1 MKIFHDSLVHF
12 LLLGVLLF
20 FGYNWLNPEHEKSV
34 IEIGPALV
42 AQIEQK
48 WALQWGRGPTE
59 QELQDLIETH
69 VREQVLSREAI
80 AMGLDRD
87 DPVIRRRLAQK
98 VDFLIDDVSNLE
110 QLDNASL
117 SEYFQNNLELFTS
130 EPLYSFHHVY
140 INPDKHHGKDDFIK
154 DLLNQLQSK
163 AITSSDA
170 KNYGDPFITG
180 ISFTRQSRSR
190 INRVFGKGFA
200 EALSGLEL
208 KQWSGPV
215 SSGYGLHLIFLED
228 YQAPLQAEFDDVL
241 EEVKKHYLWVRR
253 QALKEKAYQELRQR
267 YQVNVIGK
275 D

>member
-87 DPVIRRRLAQK
+87 DPVIRRRLAAYFTAK
-98 VDFLIDDVSNLE
+98 LPLI
-110 QLDNASL
+110 
-117 SEYFQNNLELFTS
+117 
-130 EPLYSFHHVY
+130 
-140 INPDKHHGKDDFIK
+140 
-154 DLLNQLQSK
+154 
-163 AITSSDA
+163 
-170 KNYGDPFITG
+170 
-180 ISFTRQSRSR
+180 TRQSCHP
-190 INRVFGKGFA
+190 FHTKA
-200 EALSGLEL
+200 ATHYTAKL
-208 KQWSGPV
+208 P
-215 SSGYGLHLIFLED
+215 
-228 YQAPLQAEFDDVL
+228 PL
-241 EEVKKHYLWVRR
+241 RR
-253 QALKEKAYQELRQR
+253 
-267 YQVNVIGK
+267 
-275 D
+275 